1 MKERRTEGLMLPP
14 KEICCHSH
22 QPTATTHNSHQP
34 TDNLQPPRSNT
45 LNIQPFC
52 RSKNAF
58 DTSPFLLDPF
68 RSNPMKDQRNLLE
81 DVPRNAA
88 SFALQQDSSIDV
100 IKSEDQLTFSD
111 WKIIA
116 FGQAIALSLAC
127 CSVSSAQ
134 LQQMKGMAHMPLFQV
149 SFGYFFLQLH
159 FFYLKRPK
167 KNATAEKGIAKKGS
181 DEEMAKESTYLLD
194 VSSPVSN
201 SRLEKN
207 EVSRLHCPWYFYA
220 LIAFLDVQA
229 NYFVIMSF
237 RHTAVINSTILTSLS
252 VISVMVTSKLILRRC
267 FKRSHIVGALLCV
280 FGASCILS
288 LDFKLPSSTNLSSE
302 NTILS
307 GSKLLGDAF
316 AISAALLFGLND
328 TLAEYT
334 IQNST
339 RDEYLAMMGFFGFIF
354 SFCESLIFEHE
365 QLSEFM
371 TLLSDPLRN
380 RNSTQDQDEID
391 LAAILS
397 LWAFYIFTFY
407 SFYASASRFLTIA
420 DATLLSLSLQTS
432 NVWTMMFSIFV
443 QHVALDPFFFFGA
456 AIILLGVWLYER
468 GPPSFVN

>member
-1 MKERRTEGLMLPP
+1 
-14 KEICCHSH
+14 
-22 QPTATTHNSHQP
+22 
-34 TDNLQPPRSNT
+34 
-45 LNIQPFC
+45 
-52 RSKNAF
+52 
-58 DTSPFLLDPF
+58 
-68 RSNPMKDQRNLLE
+68 MKDQRSHLE

-88 SFALQQDSSIDV
+88 PFALQQDSTDV
-100 IKSEDQLTFSD
+100 IKSEDQSTFSD

-134 LQQMKGMAHMPLFQV
+134 LQHMNGMAQMPLFQV

-159 FFYLKRPK
+159 FFYLERPT
-167 KNATAEKGIAKKGS
+167 NIATAEKGIAEKGS
-181 DEEMAKESTYLLD
+181 DEEMAEESTYLLNA
-194 VSSPVSN
+194 SSLASN
-201 SRLEKN
+201 TRLEKK
-207 EVSRLHCPWYFYA
+207 EASRLHCPWYFYA

-229 NYFVIMSF
+229 NYFVILSF

-267 FKRSHIVGALLCV
+267 FKTSHIVGAFLCV
-280 FGASCILS
+280 FGASCIVS
-288 LDFKLPSSTNLSSE
+288 LDFKLPTSTNLSSE
-302 NTILS
+302 TAILS
-307 GSKLLGDAF
+307 GSKLVGDAF

-371 TLLSDPLRN
+371 ALLSDPSLRS
-380 RNSTQDQDEID
+380 RSSAQDQDEFD

-407 SFYASASRFLTIA
+407 LFYSSASRFLTIA

-456 AIILLGVWLYER
+456 AIIMLGVWLYER

>member
-1 MKERRTEGLMLPP
+1 
-14 KEICCHSH
+14 
-22 QPTATTHNSHQP
+22 
-34 TDNLQPPRSNT
+34 
-45 LNIQPFC
+45 
-52 RSKNAF
+52 
-58 DTSPFLLDPF
+58 
-68 RSNPMKDQRNLLE
+68 MKDQRRYVD
-81 DVPRNAA
+81 DVPRNVAPI
-88 SFALQQDSSIDV
+88 ALQQDSIDV
-100 IKSEDQLTFSD
+100 IKSEDHSTFSD

-134 LQQMKGMAHMPLFQV
+134 LQHMNGMAQMPLFQV

-159 FFYLKRPK
+159 FFYLERPT
-167 KNATAEKGIAKKGS
+167 NIATAEKGIAEKGS
-181 DEEMAKESTYLLD
+181 DEEMAEESTYLLD
-194 VSSPVSN
+194 VSSSATN
-201 SRLEKN
+201 IQLEMK

-229 NYFVIMSF
+229 NYFVILSF

-267 FKRSHIVGALLCV
+267 FKTSHIVGAFLCV
-280 FGASCILS
+280 FGASCIVS
-288 LDFKLPSSTNLSSE
+288 LDFKLPTSTNLSSE
-302 NTILS
+302 TAILS
-307 GSKLLGDAF
+307 GSKLVGDAF

-354 SFCESLIFEHE
+354 SFCESLIFEHK

-371 TLLSDPLRN
+371 TLLSDTLRS
-380 RNSTQDQDEID
+380 RSSAQDQDEFD
-391 LAAILS
+391 LGTILS

-407 SFYASASRFLTIA
+407 LFYSSASRFLTIA

-456 AIILLGVWLYER
+456 AIIMMGVWLYER

>member
-1 MKERRTEGLMLPP
+1 
-14 KEICCHSH
+14 
-22 QPTATTHNSHQP
+22 
-34 TDNLQPPRSNT
+34 
-45 LNIQPFC
+45 
-52 RSKNAF
+52 
-58 DTSPFLLDPF
+58 
-68 RSNPMKDQRNLLE
+68 MKDQRNLLE